1 TNVRSAGADEKLFLT
16 PPRELTLED
25 ALAYIEEDE
34 LIEVTPE
41 SLRLRKRWLDHN
53 VRKRMEKQA
62 V

>member
-1 TNVRSAGADEKLFLT
+1 LT

-25 ALAYIEEDE
+25 ALAYIEDDE
-34 LIEVTPE
+34 LIEITPE

-53 VRKRMEKQA
+53 VRKRMEKAA